1 MSIQQYYRF
10 AAITYLNG
18 SIAAL
23 IPVMIVVIP
32 LSILSHGKEV
42 VWTALPFIL
51 YSLVS
56 YQSYL
61 LNHDR
66 SLEIDKSVPEDDNL
80 SLRSKD
86 KYLLMFMPA
95 PSLRMLLF
103 SPKGAILGEIRD
115 ARYLK
120 LRWFLP
126 YFLDRF
132 IPAEYGLYN
141 VNNELVMK
149 VQWKR
154 DRANVYD
161 SNGDLRVKIEEQERN
176 KYNIQFFD
184 QAFSIIVQSER
195 LFTDIQFK
203 NTNKETIG
211 RVRKGWMPLE
221 WDAFFKDANTPV
233 LSFDDD
239 LSEEERSIVLA
250 LLVKIYRYRNH

>member
-1 MSIQQYYRF
+1 MNIQQYYRL
-10 AAITYLNG
+10 AANTYLNG

-23 IPVMIVVIP
+23 VPVMIIVIP

-61 LNHDR
+61 LNRER
-66 SLEIDKSVPEDDNL
+66 SLEIERSVPEEENL
-80 SLRSKD
+80 SLCSENN
-86 KYLLMFMPA
+86 YLLMFMPA

-103 SPKGAILGEIRD
+103 SPNGAILGELRD
-115 ARYLK
+115 ARYLR

-141 VNNELVMK
+141 VKNELVMK

-154 DRANVYD
+154 KRANVYD
-161 SNGDLRVKIEEQERN
+161 SNGDLCVKIEEQERE
-176 KYNIQFFD
+176 KYHIQISH

-203 NTNKETIG
+203 NFNQETIG

-233 LSFDDD
+233 LSFDHD